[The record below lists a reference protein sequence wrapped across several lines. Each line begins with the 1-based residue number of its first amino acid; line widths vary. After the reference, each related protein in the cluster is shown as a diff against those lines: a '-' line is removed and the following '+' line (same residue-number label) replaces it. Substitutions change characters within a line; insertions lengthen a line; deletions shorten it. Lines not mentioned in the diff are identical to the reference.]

1 MEKKKTA
8 KKKSPKKAFEIENA
22 EFYTYEAYRVAE
34 LLIGIDNINISAKFH
49 EDRCPFQTDLYT
61 PDGIPFLMLK
71 GPTAIEVKKTLSY
84 STVQEIRTLYEKY
97 GDSYNIVVV
106 YFESTITNL
115 PDKSSD
121 LDKTLIYIS
130 FNSLKKKKK
139 TIKKAEEYLARKAKK
154 DWKKERE
161 EVIRKAKEMIAQG
174 NNVLFLGAGV
184 SMSAKMPSW
193 KDLLKGLMGEVKQ
206 LNSQTLEAFKELSS
220 HVLEECGDSNLIMG
234 RYLQTAI
241 TLHNSKAVFSELIQK
256 YLYNDNYTSLLL
268 MNLARIVQQKK
279 VNEVITYNFDDLLEQ
294 NLAKLNLTDS
304 VDYTAI
310 SKDAEI
316 KGHNTLP
323 IYHVHGIIPKEG
335 PVDTV
340 VFSEEEYHKRYSTAY
355 HWTNVEQLH
364 ALTRM
369 HCFFVGLSM
378 TDPNLRRLLDA
389 AKEMNKSNS
398 INHYAFLQR
407 KNLENYCLS
416 DVNKTCKYV
425 HVSGSLIDKD
435 KQKEIY
441 DLNYAVIEKIFIDLG
456 VNVIWY
462 EDHNDLPQLVAQ
474 VFGVTQYEG
483 MDTKEL
489 IALCEKKIE
498 EIKEIET
505 KILNS
510 SAENMDFITAYMMI
524 RYARDKA
531 SVYRGSVSE
540 AQDML
545 TVLSN
550 SIKLDSIDEEKI
562 KEVLNKAP
570 KYGNDLTGYG
580 DFFRVWLDNI
590 KEYQTL
596 TK

>member
-1 MEKKKTA
+1 MPKRKSAKIKASKKVFNME
-8 KKKSPKKAFEIENA
+8 SA
-22 EFYTYEAYRVAE
+22 EFYTYEAFCVAE
-34 LLIGIDNINISAKFH
+34 LLSAKDNITIKGMTDVDGFVI
-49 EDRCPFQTDLYT
+49 PPDLYA
-61 PDGIPFLMLK
+61 PDGVPSLELVGK
-71 GPTAIEVKKTLSY
+71 TVIEVKKTLSY
-84 STVQEIRTLYEKY
+84 ATVKEMAAMYETHGAK
-97 GDSYNIVVV
+97 YNIVVV
-106 YFESTITNL
+106 YFESTITNI
-115 PDKSSD
+115 PAESREQGKQ
-121 LDKTLIYIS
+121 LIYIS
-130 FNSLKKKKK
+130 FSNLNNTRRAVKEPQVFWAEKVGKDWKEEREDI
-139 TIKKAEEYLARKAKK
+139 IKKAK
-154 DWKKERE
+154 DM
-161 EVIRKAKEMIAQG
+161 VSQG

-206 LNSQTLEAFKELSS
+206 LNESTLEAFKELST

-241 TLHNSKAVFSELIQK
+241 SLYDNKAVFSELIQK
-256 YLYNDNYTSLLL
+256 YLYNDNSSSPLL

-294 NLAKLNLTDS
+294 NLANLKLMDS

-323 IYHVHGIIPKEG
+323 IYHVHGIIPKKG

-355 HWTNVEQLH
+355 HWSNVEQLH

-389 AKEMNKSNS
+389 AKDMNKSNG

-407 KNLENYCLS
+407 KNLDNYCVS

-425 HVSGSLIDKD
+425 HVSGSLIDKT

-441 DLNYAVIEKIFIDLG
+441 DLNYAVIDSIFTDLG

-462 EDHNDLPQLVAQ
+462 EDHKDLPELVAR

-483 MDTKEL
+483 MDKKEL
-489 IALCEKKIE
+489 ITLCEKKIS
-498 EIKEIET
+498 EIKDKE
-505 KILNS
+505 KDLFNANVYDLNVVEVYKMMRRAREMA
-510 SAENMDFITAYMMI
+510 SA
-524 RYARDKA
+524 
-531 SVYRGSVSE
+531 YRESVSE

-545 TVLSN
+545 NVLTN
-550 SIKLDSIDEEKI
+550 AINWEEIGEEKL
-562 KEVLNKAP
+562 KEVQDKAP
-570 KYGNDLTGYG
+570 KYGNKMNGYG
-580 DFFRVWLDNI
+580 DFFKIWLDTL
-590 KEYQTL
+590 KELY
-596 TK
+596 K